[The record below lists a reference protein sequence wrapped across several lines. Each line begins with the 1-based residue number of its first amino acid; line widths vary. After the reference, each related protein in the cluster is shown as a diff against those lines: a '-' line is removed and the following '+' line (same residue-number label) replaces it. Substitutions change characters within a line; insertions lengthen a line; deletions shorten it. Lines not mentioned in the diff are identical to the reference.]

1 MKNIVVIAVC
11 AAMVLCSCNSAD
23 NYYKG
28 ENVMN
33 FASITRDP
41 VTKAATLHIDVDG
54 KWKMYGGRTIE
65 TIDRSKP
72 VIVGQGSGT
81 YALDVP
87 DSVRSYFWL
96 HTPKG
101 DGLIAETH
109 LPMEGGYNFRD
120 LGGIQ
125 TTDGRYVKWGKL
137 IRSDDLHTLTN
148 ADLEYLASVPIT
160 SIVDFRTE
168 QEIEAAP
175 DRMPSPETK
184 YYRLSISP
192 GTMDE
197 SMIKTLLG
205 YSAQQA
211 DSMMMAINV
220 SLVSD
225 SAYVAKYRDF
235 FRLLQN
241 EVNTPLLFHCSAGKD
256 RTGMAAALVLYGPG
270 ADEKT
275 VMKNYLMSNEYIEAK
290 YGPYIEKFPNLK
302 PLFEVKPEFL
312 QAGINRILS
321 DHGTVENFLE
331 NDLNVD
337 IHKLKEMYLYK

>member
-1 MKNIVVIAVC
+1 MKKIAVIAAFAAIGLC
-11 AAMVLCSCNSAD
+11 ACGSAD
-23 NYYKG
+23 KYYNG
-28 ENVMN
+28 EDIMN

-41 VTKAATLHIDVDG
+41 ATKAATLHINVDG

-65 TIDRSKP
+65 TINRKKP
-72 VIVGQGSGT
+72 VIVGEGSGT
-81 YALDVP
+81 FALAVP

-96 HTPKG
+96 RTEKG
-101 DGLIAETH
+101 DGLLAETH

-120 LGGIQ
+120 LGGIR
-125 TTDGRYVKWGKL
+125 TTDGNYVKWGKL

-148 ADLEYLASVPIT
+148 ADLEYLASIPIT
-160 SIVDFRTE
+160 SDVDFRTE
-168 QEIEAAP
+168 MEIETAP
-175 DRMPSPETK
+175 DRMPSPDTK

-192 GTMDE
+192 GNMDE

-205 YSAQQA
+205 YSALQA

-241 EVNTPLLFHCSAGKD
+241 DVNLPLLFHCSAGKD
-256 RTGMAAALVLYGPG
+256 RTGMAAALILYGLG
-270 ADEKT
+270 ADDET
-275 VMKNYLMSNEYIEAK
+275 VMQNYLMSNKYVEAK
-290 YGPYIEKFPNLK
+290 YAPYIEKFPNLK

-312 QAGINRILS
+312 QAGIDRIRA
-321 DHGTVENFLE
+321 DHGTVEDFLKSE
-331 NDLNVD
+331 LNVD
-337 IHKLKEMYLYK
+337 IQKFRDMYLYK